1 MRFLSVLKGDIRFQ
15 FRYGFYFIYALFT
28 LLYVLILQLV
38 GDQWQARVAV
48 LMIYSDPAV
57 LGLFFMGAILQFEKD
72 EHTLHSLVVS
82 PLKPGGEYVLS
93 KLCSLSIIAT
103 LVALSIAGFG
113 TVVAHPVLVG
123 GTIFIG
129 SCLFSSLGLVLATKT
144 DTLNQFIF
152 ATIPCL
158 LVISIPAAF
167 YILRPGSPPWM
178 LLHPGIS
185 IIELCLS
192 GEYRALAGVSLLL
205 WTSGVLYYTVQT
217 TKAFFN
223 TLGGGVKR

>member
-82 PLKPGGEYVLS
+82 PLKPGEYVLS

-167 YILRPGSPPWM
+167 YILRPGSPWM

-223 TLGGGVKR
+223 TLGGVKR

>member
-1 MRFLSVLKGDIRFQ
+1 MRFLSLLKGDIRFQ

-28 LLYVLILQLV
+28 LLYVLMLRLV
-38 GDQWQARVAV
+38 PEQWQARVAV

-72 EHTLHSLVVS
+72 EHTLHSLVIS
-82 PLKPGGEYVLS
+82 PVKAGEYVLS

-129 SCLFSSLGLVLATKT
+129 SCLFSALGLVLATKT
-144 DTLNQFIF
+144 ETLNQFIL
-152 ATIPCL
+152 ATIPL
-158 LVISIPAAF
+158 FVGNFHTS
-167 YILRPGSPPWM
+167 
-178 LLHPGIS
+178 
-185 IIELCLS
+185 
-192 GEYRALAGVSLLL
+192 RALH
-205 WTSGVLYYTVQT
+205 TSTRNTVDVVASRY
-217 TKAFFN
+217 KHY
-223 TLGGGVKR
+223 